1 MDWIK
6 DITVEEVESLFSIF
20 SYEMDPTYYL
30 TAFDK
35 LTHPQYGT
43 YFTYVAKTNDLSGNN
58 VLSQRWFLGNFGGI
72 FSDVEWRRGGV
83 FDRDAV
89 VSDFN
94 FNREGVS
101 GEQPFIASMWVK
113 FVAQKNKGVI
123 DENGN
128 DYHMAFVKTYQESRE
143 RWYNKEISVLQN
155 AINSF
160 DKAFNDRFNGLV
172 RLTGYSINNGE
183 EQKS

>member
-30 TAFDK
+30 TAFEK

-43 YFTYVAKTNDLSGNN
+43 YFTYVAKMDDLSGN
-58 VLSQRWFLGNFGGI
+58 VLTQRWHLGKFGAI
-72 FSDVEWRRGGV
+72 FSDMNWRYGGV
-83 FDRDAV
+83 LDSESI

-94 FNREGVS
+94 FNREGIV
-101 GEQPFIASMWVK
+101 GEQPAILSRWVK

-128 DYHMAFVKTYQESRE
+128 DYHMAFVKTYQDSRE
-143 RWYNKEISVLQN
+143 RWYNEEVALLQN
-155 AINSF
+155 AMGSF
-160 DKAFNDRFNGLV
+160 DKSFNDRFNGLV
-172 RLTGYSINNGE
+172 RLTGYSINNSE
-183 EQKS
+183 EQQS